1 MPTSGFAPPVARA
14 FGPIRIRSEP
24 RAAAH
29 DLLALL
35 KVRTIHA
42 LLVTLLVV
50 VQYWFQLASSLSEQ
64 PRLLFE
70 VFFGMF
76 VWNVGNFIVAFAII
90 AVVQTRL
97 APGRA
102 RTIMLLSAIL
112 VWALIWF
119 LWNAL
124 AGSHFIV
131 VERGLVSPAGTN
143 VNGLWTTTTYLLLA
157 AWYYESADRAT
168 RTRATLRERE
178 LARRSAERW
187 LLELRLGALQAR
199 LDPQVLFDT
208 MDEAVRLYRSLPAAA
223 EQLLDALIDYLRLA
237 LPQPRQAESTLA
249 REVALALAYA
259 RVLRTPDGQPL
270 ELESDVEPAV
280 GDARFPPMVVQ
291 PLCDILARST
301 LASGAPARIH
311 ISASR
316 ESYGARLCITAQPT
330 RTAPASKRLEEIRH
344 TLLAMFGPL
353 VRMAATGPTGSVVSV
368 SMEVPYDAA
377 PRVDR

>member
-1 MPTSGFAPPVARA
+1 MSDFAAPIAPP
-14 FGPIRIRSEP
+14 FGPIPIGLKP
-24 RAAAH
+24 RAEMH
-29 DLLALL
+29 DLLPLL

-50 VQYWFQLASSLSEQ
+50 LQYWFQLASSLSHQ
-64 PRLLFE
+64 PRLLIE

-102 RTIMLLSAIL
+102 RTMVLLSAIL
-112 VWALIWF
+112 VWVLIWT
-119 LWNAL
+119 LWNVL
-124 AGSHFIV
+124 AGSHFVV
-131 VERGLVSPAGTN
+131 VERGLVSSAGMN

-157 AWYYESADRAT
+157 AWYYESADRAQ
-168 RTRATLRERE
+168 RTRATLRESE

-187 LLELRLGALQAR
+187 LLELRLGTLQAR

-208 MDEAVRLYRSLPAAA
+208 LDEAGRLYRSLPAAA
-223 EQLLDALIDYLRLA
+223 EQLLDALIDYLRLS
-237 LPQPRQAESTLA
+237 LPQPRHAESTLT
-249 REVALALAYA
+249 REVALAVAYA
-259 RVLRTPDGQPL
+259 HVLRTPGGEPL
-270 ELESDVEPAV
+270 ELDADVAAAV
-280 GDARFPPMVVQ
+280 ADARFPPMVVQ
-291 PLCDILARST
+291 PLCDTLARST
-301 LASGAPARIH
+301 LASGAQARMH

-316 ESYGARLCITAQPT
+316 ESDGARLCITAQPT

-344 TLLAMFGPL
+344 TLRAMFGPL
-353 VRMAATGPTGSVVSV
+353 VRMDATGPMAGVVSV
-368 SMEVPYDAA
+368 SVEVPYDAS

>member
-1 MPTSGFAPPVARA
+1 MSDFAAPVAPP
-14 FGPIRIRSEP
+14 FGPIPIRSKP
-24 RAAAH
+24 RAEMH
-29 DLLALL
+29 DLLPLL

-50 VQYWFQLASSLSEQ
+50 LQYWLQLASSLSHQ
-64 PRLLFE
+64 PRLLVE

-76 VWNVGNFIVAFAII
+76 VWNVGNFIVSFAII

-102 RTIMLLSAIL
+102 RTMMLLSAIL

-131 VERGLVSPAGTN
+131 VERGLVSPTGTN

-157 AWYYESADRAT
+157 AWYYESADRAK
-168 RTRATLRERE
+168 RTRAMLRESE
-178 LARRSAERW
+178 LARRRAERW

-208 MDEAVRLYRSLPAAA
+208 LEEAGRLYRSLPAAA
-223 EQLLDALIDYLRLA
+223 EQLLNALIAYLRLA
-237 LPQPRQAESTLA
+237 LPQPRQPASTVA
-249 REVALALAYA
+249 REVALAIAYA
-259 RVLRTPDGQPL
+259 RVLHTPDGEPL
-270 ELESDVEPAV
+270 ELDSDVAVAV
-280 GDARFPPMVVQ
+280 GDACFPPMVVQ
-291 PLCDILARST
+291 PLCDTLARSA
-301 LASGAPARIH
+301 LASGAPARMH

-330 RTAPASKRLEEIRH
+330 RTGPASKRLEEIRH
-344 TLLAMFGPL
+344 TLVAMFGPL
-353 VRMAATGPTGSVVSV
+353 VRMDATGPTGSVISVSV
-368 SMEVPYDAA
+368 EVPYDAA

>member
-1 MPTSGFAPPVARA
+1 MSDFAAPIAPP
-14 FGPIRIRSEP
+14 FGPIPIRSKP
-24 RAAAH
+24 RAEVH
-29 DLLALL
+29 DLLPLL

-42 LLVTLLVV
+42 VLVTLLVV
-50 VQYWFQLASSLSEQ
+50 LQYWFQLASSLSHQ
-64 PRLLFE
+64 PRLLVE

-76 VWNVGNFIVAFAII
+76 VWNVANFIISFAII

-102 RTIMLLSAIL
+102 RTMILLSAIL
-112 VWALIWF
+112 VWALVWT
-119 LWNAL
+119 LWNVL

-143 VNGLWTTTTYLLLA
+143 MNGLWTTTTYLLLA
-157 AWYYESADRAT
+157 AWYYESADRAK
-168 RTRATLRERE
+168 RTRAMLRESE

-187 LLELRLGALQAR
+187 LLELRLGTLQAR

-208 MDEAVRLYRSLPAAA
+208 LDEAGRLYRSLPAAA
-223 EQLLDALIDYLRLA
+223 EQLLDSLIDYLRLS
-237 LPQPRQAESTLA
+237 LPQPRHAESTLA
-249 REVALALAYA
+249 REVALAVAYV
-259 RVLRTPDGQPL
+259 RVLRTPDGEPL
-270 ELESDVEPAV
+270 EFDADVTAAV
-280 GDARFPPMVVQ
+280 GDSRFPPMVVQ

-330 RTAPASKRLEEIRH
+330 RTAPASKRLEDIRH

-353 VRMAATGPTGSVVSV
+353 VRMAATGPTRSVVSV

>member
-1 MPTSGFAPPVARA
+1 MSDFAAPIAPP
-14 FGPIRIRSEP
+14 FGPLPIRSKP
-24 RAAAH
+24 RTEMH
-29 DLLALL
+29 DLLPLL

-42 LLVTLLVV
+42 VLVTLLVV
-50 VQYWFQLASSLSEQ
+50 LQYWFELASSLSHQ
-64 PRLLFE
+64 PRLLVE

-76 VWNVGNFIVAFAII
+76 VWNVGNFIVGFAII

-102 RTIMLLSAIL
+102 RTMMLLSVVL
-112 VWALIWF
+112 VWALIWT
-119 LWNAL
+119 LWNVL
-124 AGSHFIV
+124 ADSHFIV
-131 VERGLVSPAGTN
+131 VERGLVSSAGTS

-157 AWYYESADRAT
+157 AWYYESADRAK
-168 RTRATLRERE
+168 RTSATLRESE

-187 LLELRLGALQAR
+187 LLELRLGTLQAR

-208 MDEAVRLYRSLPAAA
+208 LDEAGRLYRSLPASA
-223 EQLLDALIDYLRLA
+223 EQLLDSLIDYLRLS
-237 LPQPRQAESTLA
+237 LPQPRHAESTVA
-249 REVALALAYA
+249 REVALATAYV
-259 RVLRTPDGQPL
+259 RVLRTPDGEPL
-270 ELESDVEPAV
+270 EFDADVTAALD
-280 GDARFPPMVVQ
+280 DARFPPMVVQ

-301 LASGAPARIH
+301 LASGAPARMH

-330 RTAPASKRLEEIRH
+330 RTAPASKRLEEIHH

-353 VRMAATGPTGSVVSV
+353 VRMAATGPTGNVVSV
-368 SMEVPYDAA
+368 SVEVPYDAS

>member
-1 MPTSGFAPPVARA
+1 MSNSGFAPPFARA
-14 FGPIRIRSEP
+14 FGPTIRSKP
-24 RAAAH
+24 RTEMR

-42 LLVTLLVV
+42 VLVTLLVV
-50 VQYWFQLASSLSEQ
+50 VQYWLQLASSLSQQ

-70 VFFGMF
+70 VFFGLF
-76 VWNVGNFIVAFAII
+76 VWNVWDYIVAFAII
-90 AVVQTRL
+90 AVLQTRL
-97 APGRA
+97 APGLA
-102 RTIMLLSAIL
+102 RTMTLLSAML
-112 VWALIWF
+112 VWVLLWT
-119 LWNAL
+119 LWNVL
-124 AGSHFIV
+124 WDSHFIV
-131 VERGLVSPAGTN
+131 VELGLVSSAGQ
-143 VNGLWTTTTYLLLA
+143 VASGLWTQTTYLLLA

-208 MDEAVRLYRSLPAAA
+208 MDEAVRLYRSRPAAA

-249 REVALALAYA
+249 REVALAVAYT
-259 RVLRTPDGQPL
+259 RVLRTPDGEPL

-291 PLCDILARST
+291 PLCDALVRST
-301 LASGAPARIH
+301 LASGAPARMH

-316 ESYGARLCITAQPT
+316 DGDGACLCVTAQPT
-330 RTAPASKRLEEIRH
+330 RTVPASKRLEEIRR
-344 TLLAMFGPL
+344 TLLALFGPL
-353 VRMAATGPTGSVVSV
+353 VRMDATGPMAGVVSISV
-368 SMEVPYDAA
+368 EVPYDAA
-377 PRVDR
+377 SRVNR